1 MNRDLL
7 VVFDGECGLCRAA
20 RQWAEER
27 DRRGRL
33 RFVPYQDADL
43 ARLAPGLTP
52 AQAARSLYAIAP
64 DGQRYR
70 GARAVFM
77 TLRSL
82 PGAWGLLGTVWA
94 LPPLSLLAEPFYRLV
109 ARHRVAVSRWLG
121 LTQCRL
127 EAPAERP

>member
-7 VVFDGECGLCRAA
+7 VVFDGDCGLCQTA

-27 DRRGRL
+27 DRQGRL

-43 ARLAPGLTP
+43 ARLAPDLTAEQA
-52 AQAARSLYAIAP
+52 AQALYLLAP
-64 DGQRYR
+64 DGRRYR

-82 PGAWGLLGTVWA
+82 PGWWSLLGTVWA

-109 ARHRVAVSRWLG
+109 ARHRAAVSRWLG
-121 LTQCRL
+121 LTQCQL
-127 EAPAERP
+127 KPPAERP